1 MLKEQAVIEPNN
13 VIKLHRGQRLKDLRH
28 QRGLSL
34 QALSSRVMVDPSTI
48 SRWESRREFV
58 HISRFIQA
66 LYALGTTPEE
76 FLGLRRE
83 DFAPAMQ
90 RASG

>member
-1 MLKEQAVIEPNN
+1 MDQPNN
-13 VIKLHRGQRLKDLRH
+13 IIKLHRGQRLKDLRH
-28 QRGLSL
+28 NSGLSL
-34 QALSSRVMVDPSTI
+34 QALSSKVMVDPSTI
-48 SRWESRREFV
+48 SRWESRREFI

-83 DFAPAMQ
+83 DLMPQ
-90 RASG
+90 VQLQHTGS